1 MRKLSIYAIAG
12 VLMVAAGCSKFLG
25 KAPDNRTTLD
35 TPEKVS
41 QLLATAYPQANY
53 MAFTES
59 ISDNVTD
66 KGAGG
71 TDHTTM
77 DPYFFKDVQDNQQD
91 SPEYYWNACYSAIA
105 AANHAYA
112 ACVEATEPQK
122 YIHQKG
128 EALVARAYAHFMLT
142 TIFAKRY
149 DAKGTNTSPGVPYVT
164 EPEEVVVKQ
173 YDRKTVAYDYEM
185 IEKDLQEGMP
195 LLDDNAYAIPKYHF
209 TKAAA
214 HAFAARF
221 YLYKQQYD
229 SVIKHATAVF
239 GTAGFAN
246 NLRPWNTDYLQLN
259 YNELFARYAKSTE
272 NANILLVET
281 ASWWARSFVSSRY
294 GFSAAAKDD
303 VFRTPV
309 TSGTWSFTNQ
319 LYSSG
324 EENFMVPKI
333 NEYFVRTSVN
343 ANTGYGYVMVPI
355 FTAEEALF
363 NRAEAYIL
371 KNDITSADNDL
382 NLYMSKRINN
392 YSPASHSITAN
403 KIRNYYGTTNLQA
416 GYLAALMDFKRAEFV
431 QEGMRW
437 FDLARYNVPVVHAG
451 FDNTSNT
458 NKVDTLK
465 ADDNRRM
472 FQIPQATSISGLE
485 PNPR

>member
-1 MRKLSIYAIAG
+1 MRKKLSIYAFAG
-12 VLMVAAGCSKFLG
+12 VLMLTAGCSKFLA
-25 KAPDNRTTLD
+25 KAPDNRTNLD

-66 KGAGG
+66 KGLGSM
-71 TDHTTM
+71 DHTTM
-77 DPYFFKDVQDNQQD
+77 DPYLFQDVQDNQQD
-91 SPEYYWNACYSAIA
+91 SPEFYWNACYAAIA
-105 AANHAYA
+105 SANHALV
-112 ACVEATEPQK
+112 ACTSAVDSQN
-122 YIHQKG
+122 YVHQKA
-128 EALVARAYAHFMLT
+128 EALICRAYSHFMLT
-142 TIFAKRY
+142 TIFSKRY
-149 DAKGTNTSPGVPYVT
+149 DAKGNNTTAGIPYVT

-173 YDRKTVAYDYEM
+173 YDRKTVDYDYQM
-185 IEKDLQEGMP
+185 IEKDLQAALP
-195 LLDDNAYAIPKYHF
+195 LIDDNAYVIPKYHF
-209 TKAAA
+209 TRAAA

-239 GTAGFAN
+239 GAAGFAN
-246 NLRPWNTDYLQLN
+246 NLRPWNSDYMLLN
-259 YNELFARYAKSTE
+259 YNELFARYAKATE

-281 ASWWARSFVSSRY
+281 ASWWARSFVSARY
-294 GFSAAAKDD
+294 GFSAAAKTD

-309 TSGTWSFTNQ
+309 TGGTWAFTNQ

-324 EENFMVPKI
+324 EENYMIPKI

-343 ANTGYGYVMVPI
+343 ANTGFGYVMVPL

-371 KNDITSADNDL
+371 KNDLVDADADL
-382 NLYMSKRINN
+382 ELYMSTRLRN
-392 YSPASHSITAN
+392 YSSANYSITPA
-403 KIRNYYGTTNLQA
+403 KLMNYYGITNLQA
-416 GYLAALMDFKRAEFV
+416 AYMAALMDFKRAEFV

-437 FDLARYNVPVVHAG
+437 FDLARYNVPVIHA
-451 FDNTSNT
+451 TSDG
-458 NKVDTLK
+458 KIDTLK
-465 ADDNRRM
+465 ADDKRRV
-472 FQIPQATSISGLE
+472 FQIPQSTSMSGLQ

>member
-1 MRKLSIYAIAG
+1 MKKLSIYAFAG
-12 VLMVAAGCSKFLG
+12 LLMIAAGCNKFLE
-25 KAPDNRTTLD
+25 KSPDNRTTLD
-35 TPEKVS
+35 TPEKVR

-59 ISDNVTD
+59 ISDNAAD
-66 KGAGG
+66 KGSGG

-77 DPYFFKDVQDNQQD
+77 DPFFFNDVQDDQQD
-91 SPEYYWNACYSAIA
+91 SPEYYWNSCYTSIA
-105 AANHAYA
+105 AANHALV
-112 ACVEATEPQK
+112 ACATALDSQN

-128 EALVARAYAHFMLT
+128 EALICRAYAHFMLT

-149 DAKGTNTSPGVPYVT
+149 DPAAANSDPGVPYVT
-164 EPEEVVVKQ
+164 EPEEVVIKP

-185 IEKDLQEGMP
+185 IEKDLQAGLP
-195 LLDDNAYAIPKYHF
+195 LLDDNQYKIPKYHF
-209 TKAAA
+209 TRAAA

-229 SVIKHATAVF
+229 SVIKHATQVF
-239 GTAGFAN
+239 GAEGFVT
-246 NLRPWNTDYLQLN
+246 NLRPWNSTYMN
-259 YNELFARYAKSTE
+259 ITYNELFARYAKADE

-294 GFSAAAKDD
+294 GFSSAVKDD
-303 VFRTPV
+303 VFQTPA
-309 TSGTWSFTNQ
+309 TGGEWAFTKQ

-333 NEYFVRTSVN
+333 NEYFVRNSVN
-343 ANTGYGYVMVPI
+343 ANTGVGYVMVPL

-363 NRAEAYIL
+363 NRAEAYIM
-371 KNDITSADNDL
+371 KNDIGSANTDL
-382 NLYMSKRINN
+382 NTYMSTRIKN
-392 YSPASHSITAN
+392 YSPATHALTST
-403 KIRNYYGTTNLQA
+403 KIRNYYGTTNMQA
-416 GYLAALMDFKRAEFV
+416 GYLAALMDFKRAEYV

-437 FDLARYNVPVVHAG
+437 FDLARYNVPVVHISSDG
-451 FDNTSNT
+451 T
-458 NKVDTLK
+458 KKDTLK

-472 FQIPQATSISGLE
+472 FQIPQSTAVSGMQ

>member
-1 MRKLSIYAIAG
+1 MRKNLSIYAIAG

-53 MAFTES
+53 MAFAES

-71 TDHTTM
+71 VDHTTM

-91 SPEYYWNACYSAIA
+91 SPEYYWDACYAAIA

-112 ACVEATEPQK
+112 ACVDATEPQK

-128 EALVARAYAHFMLT
+128 EALVARAYSHFMLT

-149 DAKGTNTSPGVPYVT
+149 DAKGDNSTPGIPYVT
-164 EPEEVVVKQ
+164 EPEEVVIKQ

-185 IEKDLQEGMP
+185 IEKDLQEGLP
-195 LLDDNAYAIPKYHF
+195 LIDDNSYTIPKYHF
-209 TKAAA
+209 TRAAA

-229 SVIKHATAVF
+229 SVIKHANAVF
-239 GTAGFAN
+239 GTSSIVN
-246 NLRPWNTDYLQLN
+246 NLRPWNTDYLQIN

-281 ASWWARSFVSSRY
+281 ASWWARTFVSSRY

-309 TSGTWSFTNQ
+309 TGGTWAFTNQ

-333 NEYFVRTSVN
+333 NEYFVRESVN
-343 ANTGYGYVMVPI
+343 ANTGIGYVMVPI
-355 FTAEEALF
+355 FTMEEVLF

-371 KNDITSADNDL
+371 KNNLPAAVTDL
-382 NLYMSKRINN
+382 NTYMSTRIRN
-392 YSPASHSITAN
+392 YSTSTHALTDS
-403 KIRNYYGTTNLQA
+403 KIRNYYGTTNMQA
-416 GYLAALMDFKRAEFV
+416 GYLAALMDFKRAEYV

-437 FDLARYNVPVVHAG
+437 FDLARYNVPVVHASSDG
-451 FDNTSNT
+451 
-458 NKVDTLK
+458 KIDTLR

-472 FQIPQATSISGLE
+472 FQIPQKTSVSGLE

>member
-1 MRKLSIYAIAG
+1 
-12 VLMVAAGCSKFLG
+12 MVTAGCSKFLG

-41 QLLATAYPQANY
+41 QLLTTAYPQANY

-59 ISDNVTD
+59 ISDNVSD

-71 TDHTTM
+71 VDHTTM
-77 DPYFFKDVQDNQQD
+77 DPYMFKDVQDNQQD
-91 SPEYYWNACYSAIA
+91 SPEFYWNACYSAIA

-112 ACVEATEPQK
+112 ACVEATEPQR

-128 EALVARAYAHFMLT
+128 EALICRAYSHFMLT

-149 DAKGTNTSPGVPYVT
+149 DAKGANSAPGIPYVT

-185 IEKDLQEGMP
+185 IEKDLQEALP
-195 LLDDNAYAIPKYHF
+195 LLDDNAYSIPKYHF
-209 TKAAA
+209 TRAAA

-229 SVIKHATAVF
+229 SVIKYSTAVF

-246 NLRPWNTDYLQLN
+246 NLRPWNTDYLLN
-259 YNELFARYAKSTE
+259 TYNELFARYAKSTE

-281 ASWWARSFVSSRY
+281 ASWWARSFISSRY
-294 GFSAAAKDD
+294 GMSAAAKNDI
-303 VFRTPV
+303 FRTPA
-309 TSGTWSFTNQ
+309 TGGDWAFA

-324 EENFMVPKI
+324 EENFFVPKI
-333 NEYFVRTSVN
+333 NEYFVRESVN
-343 ANTGYGYVMVPI
+343 ANTGIGYVMVPL

-363 NRAEAYIL
+363 NRAEAYIM
-371 KNDITSADNDL
+371 KNDIASARTDL
-382 NLYMSKRINN
+382 NTYMSKRIRN
-392 YSPASHSITAN
+392 YSFATHQLTDAKVQNTYFTSNMQS
-403 KIRNYYGTTNLQA
+403 
-416 GYLAALMDFKRAEFV
+416 GYLAALMDFKRAEFA

-437 FDLARYNVPVVHAG
+437 FDLARYNVPVIHEVE
-451 FDNTSNT
+451 N
-458 NKVDTLK
+458 NKLDTLK

-472 FQIPQATSISGLE
+472 FQIPQSTAISGLQ

>member
-1 MRKLSIYAIAG
+1 MKKLSIYAIAG
-12 VLMVAAGCSKFLG
+12 VLMVTAGCSKFLA

-66 KGAGG
+66 KGQGSA
-71 TDHTTM
+71 DHTTM
-77 DPYFFKDVQDNQQD
+77 DPYYFRDVQDNQQD
-91 SPEYYWNACYSAIA
+91 SPEFYWNACYAAIA

-112 ACVEATEPQK
+112 ACVAATDPQN

-128 EALVARAYAHFMLT
+128 EALVARAYSHFMLT
-142 TIFAKRY
+142 TLFAKRY
-149 DAKGTNTSPGVPYVT
+149 DAKGTNTTPGVPYVT
-164 EPEEVVVKQ
+164 EPEEVVIKQ

-185 IEKDLQEGMP
+185 IEKDLQAGMP
-195 LLDDNAYAIPKYHF
+195 LLDDNSYVVPKYHF

-229 SVIKHATAVF
+229 SVIKHSTAVF
-239 GTAGFAN
+239 GTAGFVN

-259 YNELFARYAKSTE
+259 YNELFARYAKASE

-281 ASWWARSFVSSRY
+281 SSWWARSFVSSRF

-303 VFRTPV
+303 VFRTPA
-309 TSGTWSFTNQ
+309 TGGTWAFTNQ
-319 LYSSG
+319 TYTAG
-324 EENFMVPKI
+324 EENYMVPKI
-333 NEYFVRTSVN
+333 NEYFVRVSVN
-343 ANTGYGYVMVPI
+343 AATGYGFVMVPL

-371 KNDITSADNDL
+371 KNDLASATTDL
-382 NLYMSKRINN
+382 NTYMSKRIKN
-392 YSPASHSITAN
+392 YNPVTHAVTAS
-403 KIRNYYGTTNLQA
+403 KLQNYYGTSNTQA
-416 GYLAALMDFKRAEFV
+416 AYLAALMDFKRAEFV

-437 FDLARYNVPVVHAG
+437 FDLARYNIPVFHAHADTG
-451 FDNTSNT
+451 
-458 NKVDTLK
+458 KVDTLK
-465 ADDNRRM
+465 ADANMRM
-472 FQIPQATSISGLE
+472 FQIPQSTSISGLQ